1 MINEALIKYNLKKEK
16 CFMIGDK
23 ESDIQCAKNAG
34 IKGFLF
40 TGGNL
45 YTKVKKIVEQ
55 FDN

>member
-1 MINEALIKYNLKKEK
+1 
-16 CFMIGDK
+16 MIGDK
-23 ESDIQCAKNAG
+23 NSDIQCAKNAG

-55 FDN
+55 FDNQNF